1 MIRLAD
7 LLIKNIGELA
17 TAQGKSPKRGTEQGE
32 VKILRDACIAI
43 KDGVITFVGNEKDAP
58 LAEHVIDAEGCLV
71 TPGLVD
77 AHTHL
82 VFGGW
87 RQHELSQKL
96 AGVSYLDI
104 LRNGG
109 GILST
114 VRSTR
119 AATEEELFVKTEGL
133 LKIMLEHGTTTVEA
147 KSGYGLST
155 QEEIKQLSV
164 VKRLQQ
170 TNKMDI
176 VSTFMG
182 AHAIPEEYAEDRE
195 GYIRLVCEE
204 MIPTVAKEK
213 LAEFCDIFCETAV
226 FDIEE
231 TRKILNCAKEYGF
244 GVKLHGDEIDPI
256 GGGELAG
263 ELGALSAE
271 HLIEASDAGIEA
283 MAKSGTIGVL
293 LPATSMYLDKSFAR
307 ARKMLDTNMAVAV
320 ATDFNPG
327 SSPNFNMQIPMTLAC
342 LKYRLSP
349 KEALTAVTLN
359 GACAIRRGDLV
370 GTIEVGKQAD
380 IVVWD
385 APDLNFLFYRY
396 GNNQVKKVIKKG
408 NLI

>member
-1 MIRLAD
+1 MLD

-17 TAQGKSPKRGTEQGE
+17 TAQGNTPKKGTAQGE
-32 VKILRDACIAI
+32 VQISHQVSIGITDGKISY
-43 KDGVITFVGNEKDAP
+43 VGPEEEAP
-58 LAEHVIDAEGCLV
+58 TAKQTYDAEGCLV

-87 RQHELSQKL
+87 RQHELPQKL
-96 AGVSYLDI
+96 AGATYLEI
-104 LRNGG
+104 LKGGG

-114 VRSTR
+114 VRNTR
-119 AATEEELFVKTEGL
+119 AATEEELVEKTKNL
-133 LKIMLEHGTTTVEA
+133 LDQMIAHGTTTVEA

-155 QEEIKQLSV
+155 AEELKQLRV
-164 VKRLQQ
+164 VRALQE
-170 TNKMDI
+170 THPVDL

-182 AHAIPEEYAEDRE
+182 AHAIPEEYKNDRAS
-195 GYIRLVCEE
+195 YVKLVCEE
-204 MIPTVAKEK
+204 MIPTVAREK

-226 FDIEE
+226 FDTEE

-256 GGGELAG
+256 DGGELAG
-263 ELGALSAE
+263 DLGALSAE

>member
-1 MIRLAD
+1 MLD

-17 TAQGKSPKRGTEQGE
+17 TAQGKTPKKGTAQGE
-32 VKILRDACIAI
+32 VQISHQVSIGITDGKISY
-43 KDGVITFVGNEKDAP
+43 VGPEEEAP
-58 LAEHVIDAEGCLV
+58 TAKQTYDAEGCLV

-87 RQHELSQKL
+87 RQHELPQKL
-96 AGVSYLDI
+96 AGATYLEI
-104 LRNGG
+104 LKGGG

-114 VRSTR
+114 VRNTR
-119 AATEEELFVKTEGL
+119 AATEEELVEKTKNL
-133 LKIMLEHGTTTVEA
+133 LDQMIAHGTTTVEA

-155 QEEIKQLSV
+155 VEELKQLRV
-164 VKRLQQ
+164 VRALQE
-170 TNKMDI
+170 THPVDL

-182 AHAIPEEYAEDRE
+182 AHAIPEEYKNDRAS
-195 GYIRLVCEE
+195 YVKLVCEE

-263 ELGALSAE
+263 ELEALSAE

-307 ARKMLDTNMAVAV
+307 ARKMLDTNMAVAI

>member
-1 MIRLAD
+1 MLD

-17 TAQGKSPKRGTEQGE
+17 TAQGNTPKKGTAQGE
-32 VKILRDACIAI
+32 VQISHQVSIGITDGKISY
-43 KDGVITFVGNEKDAP
+43 VGPEEEAP
-58 LAEHVIDAEGCLV
+58 TAKQTYDAEGCLV

-87 RQHELSQKL
+87 RQHELPQKL
-96 AGVSYLDI
+96 AGATYLEI
-104 LRNGG
+104 LKGGG

-114 VRSTR
+114 VRNTR
-119 AATEEELFVKTEGL
+119 AATEEELVEKTKNL
-133 LKIMLEHGTTTVEA
+133 LDQMIAHGTTTVEA

-155 QEEIKQLSV
+155 AEELKQLRV
-164 VKRLQQ
+164 VRALQE
-170 TNKMDI
+170 THPVDL

-182 AHAIPEEYAEDRE
+182 AHAIPEEYKNDRAD
-195 GYIRLVCEE
+195 YVKLVCEE

>member
-1 MIRLAD
+1 MLD

-17 TAQGKSPKRGTEQGE
+17 TAQGNTPKKGTAQGE
-32 VKILRDACIAI
+32 VQISHQVSIGITDGKISY
-43 KDGVITFVGNEKDAP
+43 VGPEEEAP
-58 LAEHVIDAEGCLV
+58 TAKQTYDAEGCLV

-87 RQHELSQKL
+87 RQHELPQKL
-96 AGVSYLDI
+96 AGATYLEI
-104 LRNGG
+104 LKGGG

-114 VRSTR
+114 VRNTR
-119 AATEEELFVKTEGL
+119 AATEEELVKKTKNL
-133 LKIMLEHGTTTVEA
+133 LDQMIAHGTTTVEA

-155 QEEIKQLSV
+155 AEELKQLRV
-164 VKRLQQ
+164 VRALQE
-170 TNKMDI
+170 THPVDL

-182 AHAIPEEYAEDRE
+182 AHAIPEEYKNDRAS
-195 GYIRLVCEE
+195 YVKLVCEE

-263 ELGALSAE
+263 DLGALSAE

>member
-1 MIRLAD
+1 MIA
-7 LLIKNIGELA
+7 
-17 TAQGKSPKRGTEQGE
+17 
-32 VKILRDACIAI
+32 
-43 KDGVITFVGNEKDAP
+43 
-58 LAEHVIDAEGCLV
+58 
-71 TPGLVD
+71 
-77 AHTHL
+77 
-82 VFGGW
+82 
-87 RQHELSQKL
+87 
-96 AGVSYLDI
+96 
-104 LRNGG
+104 
-109 GILST
+109 
-114 VRSTR
+114 
-119 AATEEELFVKTEGL
+119 
-133 LKIMLEHGTTTVEA
+133 HGTTTVEA

-155 QEEIKQLSV
+155 VEELKQLRV
-164 VKRLQQ
+164 VRALQE
-170 TNKMDI
+170 THPVDL

-182 AHAIPEEYAEDRE
+182 AHAIPEEYKNDRAS
-195 GYIRLVCEE
+195 YVKLVCEE

-263 ELGALSAE
+263 ELEALSAE

-307 ARKMLDTNMAVAV
+307 ARKMLDTNMAVAI

>member
-1 MIRLAD
+1 MLD

-17 TAQGKSPKRGTEQGE
+17 TAQGNTPKKGTAQGE
-32 VKILRDACIAI
+32 VQISHQVSIGITDGKISY
-43 KDGVITFVGNEKDAP
+43 VGPEEEAP
-58 LAEHVIDAEGCLV
+58 TAKQTYDAEGCLV

-87 RQHELSQKL
+87 RQHELPQKL
-96 AGVSYLDI
+96 AGATYLEI
-104 LRNGG
+104 LKGGG

-114 VRSTR
+114 VRNTR
-119 AATEEELFVKTEGL
+119 AATEEELVEKTKNL
-133 LKIMLEHGTTTVEA
+133 LDQMIAHGTTTVEA

-155 QEEIKQLSV
+155 VEELKQLRV
-164 VKRLQQ
+164 VRALQE
-170 TNKMDI
+170 THPVDL

-182 AHAIPEEYAEDRE
+182 AHAIPEEYKNDRAS
-195 GYIRLVCEE
+195 YVKLVCEE

-213 LAEFCDIFCETAV
+213 LAEFCDIFCEAAV

-263 ELGALSAE
+263 ELEALSAE

-307 ARKMLDTNMAVAV
+307 ARKMLDTNMAVAI

>member
-1 MIRLAD
+1 MLD

-17 TAQGKSPKRGTEQGE
+17 TAQGNTPKKGTAQGE
-32 VKILRDACIAI
+32 VQISHQVSIGITDGKISY
-43 KDGVITFVGNEKDAP
+43 VGPEEEAP
-58 LAEHVIDAEGCLV
+58 TAKQTYDAEGCLV

-87 RQHELSQKL
+87 RQHELPQKL
-96 AGVSYLDI
+96 AGATYLEI
-104 LRNGG
+104 LKGGG

-114 VRSTR
+114 VRNTR
-119 AATEEELFVKTEGL
+119 AATEEELVEKTKNL
-133 LKIMLEHGTTTVEA
+133 LDQMIAHGTTTVEA

-155 QEEIKQLSV
+155 AEELKQLRV
-164 VKRLQQ
+164 VRALQE
-170 TNKMDI
+170 THPVDL

-182 AHAIPEEYAEDRE
+182 AHAIPEEYKNDRAS
-195 GYIRLVCEE
+195 YVKLVCEE

-263 ELGALSAE
+263 DLGALSAE

>member
-1 MIRLAD
+1 MLD

-17 TAQGKSPKRGTEQGE
+17 TAQGNTPKKGMAQGE
-32 VKILRDACIAI
+32 VQISHQVSIGITDGKISY
-43 KDGVITFVGNEKDAP
+43 VGPEEEAP
-58 LAEHVIDAEGCLV
+58 TAKQTYDAEGCLV

-87 RQHELSQKL
+87 RQHELPQKL
-96 AGVSYLDI
+96 AGATYLEI
-104 LRNGG
+104 LKGGG

-114 VRSTR
+114 VRNTR
-119 AATEEELFVKTEGL
+119 AATEEELVEKTKNL
-133 LKIMLEHGTTTVEA
+133 LDQMIAHGTTTVEA

-155 QEEIKQLSV
+155 AEELKQLRV
-164 VKRLQQ
+164 VRALQE
-170 TNKMDI
+170 THPVDL

-182 AHAIPEEYAEDRE
+182 AHAIPEEYKNDRAS
-195 GYIRLVCEE
+195 YVKLVCEE
-204 MIPTVAKEK
+204 MIPTVAREK

-263 ELGALSAE
+263 DLGALSAE

>member
-1 MIRLAD
+1 MLD

-17 TAQGKSPKRGTEQGE
+17 TAQGNTPKKGTAQGE
-32 VKILRDACIAI
+32 VQISHQVSIGITDGKISY
-43 KDGVITFVGNEKDAP
+43 VGPEEEAP
-58 LAEHVIDAEGCLV
+58 TAKQTYDAEGCLV

-87 RQHELSQKL
+87 RQHELPQKL
-96 AGVSYLDI
+96 AGATYLEI
-104 LRNGG
+104 LKGGG

-114 VRSTR
+114 VRNTR
-119 AATEEELFVKTEGL
+119 AATEEELVEKTKNL
-133 LKIMLEHGTTTVEA
+133 LDQMIAHGTTTVEA

-155 QEEIKQLSV
+155 AEELKQLRV
-164 VKRLQQ
+164 VRALQE
-170 TNKMDI
+170 THPVDL

-182 AHAIPEEYAEDRE
+182 AHAIPEEYKNDRAS
-195 GYIRLVCEE
+195 YVKLVCEE
-204 MIPTVAKEK
+204 MIPTVAREK

-263 ELGALSAE
+263 DLGALSAE

>member
-1 MIRLAD
+1 MLD

-17 TAQGKSPKRGTEQGE
+17 TAQGKTPKKGTAQGE
-32 VKILRDACIAI
+32 VQISHQVSIGITDGKISY
-43 KDGVITFVGNEKDAP
+43 VGPEEEAP
-58 LAEHVIDAEGCLV
+58 TAKQTYDAEGCLV

-87 RQHELSQKL
+87 RQHELPQKL
-96 AGVSYLDI
+96 AGATYLEI
-104 LRNGG
+104 LKGGG

-119 AATEEELFVKTEGL
+119 AATEEELVEKTKNL
-133 LKIMLEHGTTTVEA
+133 LDQMIAHGTTTVEA

-155 QEEIKQLSV
+155 VEELKQLRV
-164 VKRLQQ
+164 VRALQE
-170 TNKMDI
+170 THPVDL

-182 AHAIPEEYAEDRE
+182 AHAIPEEYKNDRAS
-195 GYIRLVCEE
+195 YVKLVCEE

-263 ELGALSAE
+263 ELEALSAE

-307 ARKMLDTNMAVAV
+307 ARKMLDTNMAVAI

>member
-1 MIRLAD
+1 MLD

-17 TAQGKSPKRGTEQGE
+17 TAQGNTPKKGTAQGE
-32 VKILRDACIAI
+32 VQTSHQVSIGITDGKISY
-43 KDGVITFVGNEKDAP
+43 VGPEEEAP
-58 LAEHVIDAEGCLV
+58 TAKQTYDAEGCLV

-87 RQHELSQKL
+87 RQHELPQKL
-96 AGVSYLDI
+96 AGATYLEI
-104 LRNGG
+104 LKGGG

-114 VRSTR
+114 VRNTR
-119 AATEEELFVKTEGL
+119 AATEEELVEKTKNL
-133 LKIMLEHGTTTVEA
+133 LDQMIAHGTTTVEA

-155 QEEIKQLSV
+155 AEELKQLRV
-164 VKRLQQ
+164 VRALQE
-170 TNKMDI
+170 THPVDL

-182 AHAIPEEYAEDRE
+182 AHAIPEEYKNDRAS
-195 GYIRLVCEE
+195 YVKLVCEE
-204 MIPTVAKEK
+204 MIPTVAREK

-226 FDIEE
+226 FDTEE

-256 GGGELAG
+256 DGGELAG
-263 ELGALSAE
+263 DLGALSAE

>member
-1 MIRLAD
+1 MLD

-17 TAQGKSPKRGTEQGE
+17 TAQGNTPKKGTAQGE
-32 VKILRDACIAI
+32 VQISHQVSIGITDGKISY
-43 KDGVITFVGNEKDAP
+43 VGPEEEAP
-58 LAEHVIDAEGCLV
+58 TAKQTYDAEGCLV

-87 RQHELSQKL
+87 RQHELPQKL
-96 AGVSYLDI
+96 AGATYLEI
-104 LRNGG
+104 LKGGG

-114 VRSTR
+114 VRNTR
-119 AATEEELFVKTEGL
+119 AATEEELVEKTKNL
-133 LKIMLEHGTTTVEA
+133 LDQMIAHGTTTVEA

-155 QEEIKQLSV
+155 AEELKQLRV
-164 VKRLQQ
+164 VRALQE
-170 TNKMDI
+170 THPVDL

-182 AHAIPEEYAEDRE
+182 AHAIPEEYKNDRAD
-195 GYIRLVCEE
+195 YVKLVCEE

-263 ELGALSAE
+263 DLGALSAE

>member
-1 MIRLAD
+1 MLD
-7 LLIKNIGELA
+7 LLVKNIGELA
-17 TAQGKSPKRGTEQGE
+17 TAQGTTPKKGKAQGE
-32 VKILRDACIAI
+32 VQISHQVCIGITNGKISY
-43 KDGVITFVGNEKDAP
+43 VGPEEEAP
-58 LAEHVIDAEGCLV
+58 ATKEVFDAEGCLV

-87 RQHELSQKL
+87 RQHELPQKL
-96 AGVSYLDI
+96 AGATYLEI
-104 LRNGG
+104 LKGGG

-119 AATEEELFVKTEGL
+119 AATEEELVEKTRKL
-133 LKIMLEHGTTTVEA
+133 LDQMIAHGTTTVEA

-155 QEEIKQLSV
+155 AEELKQLRV
-164 VKRLQQ
+164 VRTLQGAHPI
-170 TNKMDI
+170 DL

-182 AHAIPEEYAEDRE
+182 AHAVPEEYKSDRA
-195 GYIRLVCEE
+195 GYVKLVCEE
-204 MIPTVAKEK
+204 MIPTVAKEN

-226 FDIEE
+226 FDVEE
-231 TRKILNCAKEYGF
+231 TRQILNCAKKYGF
-244 GVKLHGDEIDPI
+244 GIKLHGDEIDPI

-263 ELGALSAE
+263 ELDALSAE

-293 LPATSMYLDKSFAR
+293 LPATSLYLDKSFAR
-307 ARKMLDTNMAVAV
+307 ARKMLDTHMAVAV

-327 SSPNFNMQIPMTLAC
+327 SSPNLNMQIPMTLAC

-380 IVVWD
+380 MVIWD

-408 NLI
+408 ILI

>member
-1 MIRLAD
+1 MLD

-17 TAQGKSPKRGTEQGE
+17 TAQGNTPKKGTAQGE
-32 VKILRDACIAI
+32 VQISHQVSIGITDGKISY
-43 KDGVITFVGNEKDAP
+43 VGPEEEAP
-58 LAEHVIDAEGCLV
+58 TAKQTYDAEGCLV

-87 RQHELSQKL
+87 RQHELPQKL
-96 AGVSYLDI
+96 AGATYLEI
-104 LRNGG
+104 LKGGG

-114 VRSTR
+114 VRNTR
-119 AATEEELFVKTEGL
+119 AATEEELVEKTKNL
-133 LKIMLEHGTTTVEA
+133 LDQMIAHGTTTVEA

-155 QEEIKQLSV
+155 AEELKQLRV
-164 VKRLQQ
+164 VRALQE
-170 TNKMDI
+170 THPVDL

-182 AHAIPEEYAEDRE
+182 AHAIPEEYKNDRAS
-195 GYIRLVCEE
+195 YVKLVCEE

>member
-1 MIRLAD
+1 MLD

-17 TAQGKSPKRGTEQGE
+17 TAQGKTPKKGTAQGE
-32 VKILRDACIAI
+32 VQISHQVSIGITDGKISY
-43 KDGVITFVGNEKDAP
+43 VGPEEEAP
-58 LAEHVIDAEGCLV
+58 TAKQTYDAEGCLV

-87 RQHELSQKL
+87 RQHELPQKL
-96 AGVSYLDI
+96 AGATYLEI
-104 LRNGG
+104 LKGGG

-114 VRSTR
+114 VRNTR
-119 AATEEELFVKTEGL
+119 AATEEELVEKTKNL
-133 LKIMLEHGTTTVEA
+133 LDQMIAHGTTTVEA

-155 QEEIKQLSV
+155 VEELKQLRV
-164 VKRLQQ
+164 VRALQE
-170 TNKMDI
+170 THPVDL

-182 AHAIPEEYAEDRE
+182 AHAIPEEYKNDRAS
-195 GYIRLVCEE
+195 YVKLVCEE

-263 ELGALSAE
+263 ELEALSAE

>member
-1 MIRLAD
+1 MLD

-17 TAQGKSPKRGTEQGE
+17 TAQGNTPKKGTAQGE
-32 VKILRDACIAI
+32 VQISHQVSIGITDGKISY
-43 KDGVITFVGNEKDAP
+43 VGPEEEAP
-58 LAEHVIDAEGCLV
+58 TAKQTYDAEGCLV

-87 RQHELSQKL
+87 RQHELPQKL
-96 AGVSYLDI
+96 AGATYLEI
-104 LRNGG
+104 LKGGG

-114 VRSTR
+114 VRNTR
-119 AATEEELFVKTEGL
+119 AATEEELVEKTKNL
-133 LKIMLEHGTTTVEA
+133 LDQMIAHGTTTVEA

-155 QEEIKQLSV
+155 AEELKQLRV
-164 VKRLQQ
+164 VRALQE
-170 TNKMDI
+170 THPVDL

-182 AHAIPEEYAEDRE
+182 AHAIPEEYKNDRAD
-195 GYIRLVCEE
+195 YVKLVCEE

-263 ELGALSAE
+263 DLCFLS
-271 HLIEASDAGIEA
+271 LDLLFEASDAGIEA

>member
-1 MIRLAD
+1 MLD

-17 TAQGKSPKRGTEQGE
+17 TAQGKTPKKGTAQGE
-32 VKILRDACIAI
+32 VQISHQVSIGITDGKISY
-43 KDGVITFVGNEKDAP
+43 VGPEEEAP
-58 LAEHVIDAEGCLV
+58 TAKQTYDAEGCLV

-87 RQHELSQKL
+87 RQHELPQKL
-96 AGVSYLDI
+96 AGATYLEI
-104 LRNGG
+104 LKGGG

-114 VRSTR
+114 VRNTR
-119 AATEEELFVKTEGL
+119 AATEEELVEKTKNL
-133 LKIMLEHGTTTVEA
+133 LDQMIAHGTTTVEA

-155 QEEIKQLSV
+155 VEELKQLRV
-164 VKRLQQ
+164 VRALQE
-170 TNKMDI
+170 THPVDL

-182 AHAIPEEYAEDRE
+182 AHAIPEEYKNDRAS
-195 GYIRLVCEE
+195 YVKLVCEE

-231 TRKILNCAKEYGF
+231 TRKILNCAKGYGF
-244 GVKLHGDEIDPI
+244 GIKLHGDEIDPI

-263 ELGALSAE
+263 DLGALSAE